1 MRPSFSFSLF
11 LQVNLHDPVMQI
23 QHLPEVVEQ
32 SNADIYAIVHVVDPD
47 PGRHGEVDQVAVIEG
62 DADAL
67 FRVRRSREDP
77 KEFSVGVRARLL
89 DREVSP
95 HGYNLT
101 LKAVDR
107 GVPPRTAY
115 KNLHVRLG
123 DLNDHAPVFD
133 REVYEVEARETA
145 PPGTAL
151 ARLKVSDADSGRNAA
166 VRLNITAGNEDGRF
180 RVNARSGV
188 LYVAKELDA
197 EERSSYTLTV
207 SALDQA
213 NVGAR
218 RQSSAKVRVSV
229 ADVNDNDPTFG
240 PDAEK
245 TVHFEENQPAGARVA
260 RVEAADADS
269 GDNGRISYSLAN
281 VNPVPFEI
289 DHLTGVVTA
298 TRLLDYETDR
308 REWRLVVR
316 ASDWGVPFRRQSE
329 LRLRVRLRDA
339 NDNRPQFE
347 RAGCVGRLP
356 RDTPV
361 GTEVIALSAL
371 DFDAGDSVSYRFVSG
386 NADGC
391 FGLDP
396 SRGVVSVL
404 CDLRTLPTRRRELNV
419 TATDGQHFS
428 DVTPLV
434 INFGGGSSGASSSSS
449 SAVAGTSSSSGVFS
463 AIGADESRFEC
474 RETGVARRMMEA
486 ISESQRNN
494 NQADFE
500 DPAWSAAVAAFG
512 GGRGRM
518 SIFGGNIHRPEFDVG
533 IPRMVAVNETA
544 EKGTL
549 LLKVRL
555 NELGTWYVRTVVM

>member
-1 MRPSFSFSLF
+1 M
-11 LQVNLHDPVMQI
+11 HDPVMQI

-32 SNADIYAIVHVVDPD
+32 SNVDIYAIVRVTDPD
-47 PGRHGEVDQVAVIEG
+47 PGRHGEVDHLEVIEG

-67 FRVRRSREDP
+67 FRVRRSREDA

-133 REVYEVEARETA
+133 RELYEIEARETA
-145 PPGTAL
+145 PPGTVL

-166 VRLNITAGNEDGRF
+166 VRLRIAGGNEDGRF
-180 RVNARSGV
+180 RINPRSGV
-188 LYVAKELDA
+188 LYVARTLDA

-213 NVGAR
+213 NAGAR

-240 PDAEK
+240 PDTEK
-245 TVHFEENQPAGARVA
+245 TVYFEENQPGGARVA

-269 GDNGRISYSLAN
+269 GDNGRVSYSLAN

-289 DHLTGVVTA
+289 DQLTGVLTA
-298 TRLLDYETDR
+298 SRLLDYETDR

-316 ASDWGVPFRRQSE
+316 ASDWGQPFRRQAE

-347 RAGCVGRLP
+347 RASCVGHLP
-356 RDTPV
+356 RETPV
-361 GTEVIALSAL
+361 GSEVIALSAL
-371 DFDAGDSVSYRFVSG
+371 DFDSGDSVAYRFVSG

-404 CDLRTLPTRRRELNV
+404 CDLRTLPTRQRELNV

-434 INFGGGSSGASSSSS
+434 ISFDGGRKSGVSGGA
-449 SAVAGTSSSSGVFS
+449 GVFS
-463 AIGADESRFEC
+463 ASGADESRFSC
-474 RETGVARRMMEA
+474 RETGVAQRMMEA

-494 NQADFE
+494 GAAFD
-500 DPAWSAAVAAFG
+500 DPAWSASVANDGRG
-512 GGRGRM
+512 GGT
-518 SIFGGNIHRPEFDVG
+518 FGGNIHRPAFEAG
-533 IPRMVAVNETA
+533 IPRVVAVNETV
-544 EKGTL
+544 ETGTTIV
-549 LLKVRL
+549 KVRRAGS
-555 NELGTWYVRTVVM
+555 E